1 MNDLQD
7 YTVECPS
14 FDSFLNSG
22 GASGKRYAV
31 TDYAV
36 SIDAGVIRILN
47 NPVLNR
53 IFNAIVNASTDLSY
67 GAAVAE
73 GIRITPDNYPS
84 LYRAVDH
91 CVDALQLEEPRVYI
105 SPMVQGMNA
114 MTIGSDKEAL
124 VELGS
129 LLASRMSEG
138 ELRFVIGHELGHIAM
153 GHVVYHSVLNTVHTI
168 TDLIPLVGDA
178 LYQMINYPLQGWF
191 RRSELTAD
199 RAGLLCC
206 RDLETAQRALL
217 QVSAGFLDAGA
228 VKIDDYI
235 RDSREQ
241 VRRSALSRLGELRW
255 NHPITT
261 RRLEALRLFASS
273 EKYYRLAWLPVPEGQ
288 ALLNDEEL
296 ERQTEHIVQV
306 IGA

>member
-1 MNDLQD
+1 M
-7 YTVECPS
+7 
-14 FDSFLNSG
+14 F
-22 GASGKRYAV
+22 AKR
-31 TDYAV
+31 
-36 SIDAGVIRILN
+36 
-47 NPVLNR
+47 
-53 IFNAIVNASTDLSY
+53 TDLALEARELWQESAENTTKLSGVKAIKTRREGY
-67 GAAVAE
+67 PVTRVQILDDNGAKSLSKPV
-73 GIRITPDNYPS
+73 GDYLTVDLSTFWQRKPDYFE
-84 LYRAVDH
+84 RAVR
-91 CVDALQLEEPRVYI
+91 AIGAELK
-105 SPMVQGMNA
+105 A

-138 ELRFVIGHELGHIAM
+138 ELHFVIGHELGHIAM
-153 GHVVYHSVLNTVHTI
+153 GHVVYHSVLNAVHTM
-168 TDLIPLVGDA
+168 TDLLPLVGNA
-178 LYQMINYPLQGWF
+178 IYQMINYPLQGWF

-241 VRRSALSRLGELRW
+241 VGRSALSRLGELKW

-261 RRLEALRLFASS
+261 RRLEALGLFASS
-273 EKYYRLAWLPVPEGQ
+273 EKYYRLACLPVPEGE
-288 ALLNDEEL
+288 ALLSDEEL
-296 ERQTEHIVQV
+296 ERQTERIVQV